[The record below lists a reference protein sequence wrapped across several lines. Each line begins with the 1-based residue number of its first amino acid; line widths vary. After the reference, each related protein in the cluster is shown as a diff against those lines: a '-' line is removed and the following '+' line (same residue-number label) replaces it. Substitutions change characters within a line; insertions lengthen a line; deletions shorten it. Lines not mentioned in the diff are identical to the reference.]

1 MDPKKIILYNAFKT
15 YVLIVVYFFVMKIF
29 GLDEIVELRSLNFL
43 FVIWGV
49 NASVK
54 EIILNNKNSDYLSNF
69 GQGIATSL
77 IAVGMTVI
85 SLIVYI
91 GFIDSELLQLM
102 ENSLV
107 WGNQLSLAE
116 VIFAIAVEGA
126 ASSVIC
132 SLIVMQY
139 WKNYKKRI

>member
-1 MDPKKIILYNAFKT
+1 
-15 YVLIVVYFFVMKIF
+15 MKIF
-29 GLDEIVELRSLNFL
+29 GLDEIVELRSLIFL

-49 NASVK
+49 NASIK
-54 EIILNNKNSDYLSNF
+54 KIILNNKNSDYLSNF

-91 GFIDSELLQLM
+91 GFVDSKLLQLM

-139 WKNYKKRI
+139 WKNYKERI

>member
-15 YVLIVVYFFVMKIF
+15 YVLIVIYFFAMKIF

-49 NASVK
+49 NASIK
-54 EIILNNKNSDYLSNF
+54 KIILNNKNSDYLSNF

-91 GFIDSELLQLM
+91 GFVDSKLLQLM

-139 WKNYKKRI
+139 WKNYKERI

>member
-49 NASVK
+49 NATVK
-54 EIILNNKNSDYLSNF
+54 EIILNNKNSAYLTNF
-69 GQGIATSL
+69 GQGIATSFL
-77 IAVGMTVI
+77 AVAMTVI
-85 SLIVYI
+85 SLIAYI
-91 GFIDSELLQLM
+91 SFVDSELLRLM

>member
-15 YVLIVVYFFVMKIF
+15 YVLIVVYFFIMKIF

-49 NASVK
+49 NATVK

>member
-49 NASVK
+49 NATVE

-139 WKNYKKRI
+139 WKNYEKRI

>member
-49 NASVK
+49 NATVK

>member
-15 YVLIVVYFFVMKIF
+15 YVLIVIYFFVMKIF

-49 NASVK
+49 NATVK
-54 EIILNNKNSDYLSNF
+54 KIILTNKNSAYLTNF
-69 GQGIATSL
+69 GQGIATSFL
-77 IAVGMTVI
+77 AVGMTVI

-91 GFIDSELLQLM
+91 GFVDSKLLQLM

-116 VIFAIAVEGA
+116 VVFAIAVEGA